1 MSIMTWISVENVTID
16 IPVIDSHSVSLKARI
31 MAALRP
37 SDKAPRT
44 SSAQRVIR
52 ALDGIS
58 FSLAEGDRVGL
69 IGKNG
74 SGKTTLLR
82 ILAGI
87 YEPMQGQV
95 RLCGRT
101 TTVLDLAFGIDMEA
115 TGIENIYL
123 RGYALGM
130 TKKMIKSVEN
140 EIVEFTELGQRLQHP
155 VRTYSAGMIL
165 RLAFSIS
172 LMSPHEIM
180 LIDEAIGVGDAG
192 FIGKARARLEGT
204 LAQSGIVVLASH
216 AINLIEDMCDKA
228 IYLREGRMI
237 KFGSASDVVAMF
249 KRDIA
254 AELH

>member
-1 MSIMTWISVENVTID
+1 MSAMSWIAVENVTID
-16 IPVIDSHSVSLKARI
+16 IPVIDSHSVSLKARV
-31 MAALRP
+31 MSALRSRSKVP
-37 SDKAPRT
+37 GNQPARP
-44 SSAQRVIR
+44 VIR
-52 ALDGIS
+52 AIESVS
-58 FSLAEGDRVGL
+58 FDLAEGDRVGL

-82 ILAGI
+82 VLAGI

-101 TTVLDLAFGIDMEA
+101 STVLDLTFGIDVEA

-130 TKKMIKSVEN
+130 TKKMIKSVESD
-140 EIVEFTELGQRLQHP
+140 IVDFTELGQRLQHP

-180 LIDEAIGVGDAG
+180 LIDEVIGVGDAS
-192 FIGKARARLEGT
+192 FIGKARTMLEGT

-216 AINLIEDMCDKA
+216 AINLIEEMCNKA
-228 IYLREGRMI
+228 IYLREGRIM
-237 KFGSASDVVAMF
+237 KFGPVSDVVAMF
-249 KRDIA
+249 RGDIA
-254 AELH
+254 AESH

>member
-1 MSIMTWISVENVTID
+1 MTWVEVENVTID
-16 IPVIDSHSVSLKARI
+16 IPVLDSHSVSLKRRVAS
-31 MAALRP
+31 ALQRP
-37 SDKAPRT
+37 AKNRETKP
-44 SSAQRVIR
+44 AQQIIR
-52 ALDGIS
+52 ALEGVS
-58 FSLAEGDRVGL
+58 FGLAEGDRVGL

-82 ILAGI
+82 VLAGI

-101 TTVLDLAFGIDMEA
+101 STVLDLTFGIDMEA
-115 TGIENIYL
+115 TGIENVYL

-130 TKKMIKSVEN
+130 TKKMIKSVES
-140 EIVEFTELGQRLQHP
+140 EIVDFTELGQRLHHP

-180 LIDEAIGVGDAG
+180 LIDEVISVGDAS
-192 FIGKARARLEGT
+192 FIGKARATLESA
-204 LAQSGIVVLASH
+204 LAQSRIVVVASH
-216 AINLIEDMCDKA
+216 AIDLIEGMCNKA
-228 IYLREGRMI
+228 IYLREGRI
-237 KFGSASDVVAMF
+237 ISFGPVSDVVSTF

-254 AELH
+254 VGSY

>member
-1 MSIMTWISVENVTID
+1 MTWVAVENVTID
-16 IPVIDSHSVSLKARI
+16 IPVIDSHSVSLKARVI
-31 MAALRP
+31 SAFRP
-37 SDKAPRT
+37 RGRAVGTKP
-44 SSAQRVIR
+44 AQGVVR
-52 ALDGIS
+52 ALDGV
-58 FSLAEGDRVGL
+58 SLFLADGDRVGL

-87 YEPMQGQV
+87 YEPMRGQV

-101 TTVLDLAFGIDMEA
+101 SAVLDLTFGIDMEA

-130 TKKMIKSVEN
+130 TRKTIKSVESK
-140 EIVEFTELGQRLQHP
+140 IVEFTELGRRLQHP

-180 LIDEAIGVGDAG
+180 LIDEVIGIGDAG
-192 FIGKARARLEGT
+192 FIGKARALLEGT
-204 LAQSGIVVLASH
+204 LAQSGIVVMASH
-216 AINLIEDMCDKA
+216 AINLIEEMCDKA
-228 IYLREGRMI
+228 IYLREGRI
-237 KFGSASDVVAMF
+237 IDFGPVSDVVAMF

-254 AELH
+254 AESH